1 MASMSNYLENK
12 LVDFLFRGGS
22 YTSPSTLYF
31 ALCTST
37 PSDASTGST
46 ISEVSGGNYTRQSLV
61 AGTGNWY
68 STQGDNSATS
78 TGTNGT
84 TSNSTSIAWNSV
96 TWTGTVTSVAICD
109 ASSAGNML
117 FYSALNSNK
126 TLASGDSISFAVSGL
141 SIQLDN

>member
-1 MASMSNYLENK
+1 MANMSNYLENK

-22 YTSPSTLYF
+22 YSPPATLYF

-46 ISEVSGGNYTRQSLV
+46 ISEVSGGNYTRQSLT
-61 AGTGNWY
+61 ATSGNWY
-68 STQGDNSATS
+68 STQADNTGTS

-84 TSNSTSIAWNSV
+84 TSNAVSIAWNSV
-96 TWTGTVTSVAICD
+96 TWTGTVTSIAICD
-109 ASSAGNML
+109 AASAGNML
-117 FYSALNSNK
+117 FYSALNSSK